1 MSIDYKT
8 DKDLLADQE
17 ELRKASLLIDTELR
31 FRRQKRELEKNR
43 SLVPEWD
50 QLLKLSY
57 FEGYHTGVTWKNNY
71 TPGGP
76 MVWAP
81 CEARQFHRN
90 DMTHEQFNARAVL
103 SKTQHEEWMRGFHEG
118 RDYCDQ
124 LIRTGCNES
133 IS

>member
-1 MSIDYKT
+1 MSFNCKT
-8 DKDLLADQE
+8 GEDLLTEQE

-31 FRRQKRELEKNR
+31 VRRQRRESEKNR

-57 FEGYHTGVTWKNNY
+57 FEGYHTGVTWKDSY

-81 CEARQFHRN
+81 CEARQFHRT

-103 SKTQHEEWMRGFHEG
+103 SKVQHEEWMRGFHDG
-118 RDYCDQ
+118 RNYRDE
-124 LIRTGCNES
+124 LKGTSNGN
-133 IS
+133 